1 MTIPPTPDGFIGSSE
16 TLKKV
21 LELIAQVAAT
31 DSSVLLQGETGTG
44 KEVVA
49 RILHEQSK
57 RNRMPMIK
65 VNCAA
70 LPANLV
76 ESELFGHEKGS
87 FTGATEKRTG
97 KFEQAHQGTLFLDEI
112 GDMPLEMQVKILRA
126 IQEREI
132 EPIGS
137 KTTIKTDVRIIA
149 ATNRNLETELMKG
162 RFRSDLY
169 YRLNVF
175 PIEIPPLRD
184 RKDDLPALVSH
195 FLERHAQKNR
205 RKIQTI
211 SAGVLKSLNDY
222 DWPGNI
228 RELEHVI
235 ERAVLMN
242 NGDLISRVD
251 LPDLKRVY
259 HLRNEEKIKTIDEVE
274 RDHILFVLKRTKGKV
289 RGKEGAAE
297 LLKIAPS
304 TLQSKMKKLGIRK
317 VAN

>member
-1 MTIPPTPDGFIGSSE
+1 M
-16 TLKKV
+16 
-21 LELIAQVAAT
+21 
-31 DSSVLLQGETGTG
+31 
-44 KEVVA
+44 
-49 RILHEQSK
+49 
-57 RNRMPMIK
+57 
-65 VNCAA
+65 
-70 LPANLV
+70 
-76 ESELFGHEKGS
+76 
-87 FTGATEKRTG
+87 
-97 KFEQAHQGTLFLDEI
+97 FLDEI

-126 IQEREI
+126 IQEKEI
-132 EPIGS
+132 ESIGS
-137 KTTIKTDVRIIA
+137 KKTIQTDVRIIA

-184 RKDDLPALVSH
+184 RKEDLPALVSY

-205 RKIQTI
+205 RKMQTI

-235 ERAVLMN
+235 ERAILMN

-251 LPDLKRVY
+251 LPNLKQAY

-274 RDHILFVLKRTKGKV
+274 RDHILFVLKRTNGKV

>member
-1 MTIPPTPDGFIGSSE
+1 MIIQPTPDGLIGSSE
-16 TLKKV
+16 ALKKV
-21 LELIAQVAAT
+21 LELIGQVAAT
-31 DSSVLLQGETGTG
+31 DSSVLLLGETGTG

-97 KFEQAHQGTLFLDEI
+97 KFEQAHQGSLFLDEI

-126 IQEREI
+126 IQEKEI
-132 EPIGS
+132 ESIGS
-137 KTTIKTDVRIIA
+137 KKTIQTDVRIIA

-184 RKDDLPALVSH
+184 RKEDLPALVSY

-205 RKIQTI
+205 RKMQTI

-235 ERAVLMN
+235 ERAILMN

-251 LPDLKRVY
+251 LPNLKQAY

-274 RDHILFVLKRTKGKV
+274 RDHILFVLKRTNGKV